1 MVFNSVVFLFC
12 FLPLALLLY
21 YITPGRAKN
30 AVLLLESLVFYC
42 WTGIEFLP
50 LIACL
55 VVFNYLWGLLTSAAR
70 AKLRAVLPLAAVL
83 VNLGVLVYFKYANF
97 LIETLN
103 QLASL
108 QLAELE
114 IGDVLPLGIS
124 YYIFKIISY
133 EVDVYT
139 GKVQAER
146 DPLTFA
152 AYVLF
157 FPQLI
162 VGPIV
167 KYRDMAPQLHK
178 TSGRCTLPQIEHG
191 VELFVF
197 GLAKKVILA
206 DSIGALWTDLIGA
219 GGVGL
224 ANVSTPLAW
233 LGIIAYSL
241 QLYFDFAGYSEMSNG
256 LAALLGFDCAANFDL
271 PYISG
276 SITEFWR
283 RWHISLSSW
292 FRDYI
297 YIPLGGNRKGPA
309 RQLFN
314 MLLVWAATGIWHG
327 ASWNFIVWGLLN
339 GVVIIISQECAPLYQ
354 RFHERFPKVGAT
366 FGWRLFQVVR
376 TFWLMSALR
385 SLDCYRDV
393 PLTFS
398 MVGTIFTRFS
408 LTPLWDG
415 SLLELG
421 LGVGDWVVAG
431 LGCLLMLGVSL
442 RQRRGSVREQLER
455 APAAA
460 RYAVAFGLTFAVL
473 VFGAYGVGYDASQF
487 IYNQF

>member
-21 YITPGRAKN
+21 YIAPGRAKN

-139 GKVQAER
+139 GKVEAER

-206 DSIGALWTDLIGA
+206 DSIGALWTDIIGS

-224 ANVSTPLAW
+224 AAVSTPLAW
-233 LGIIAYSL
+233 LGILAYSL

-256 LAALLGFDCAANFDL
+256 LAAMLGFDCAANFDL
-271 PYISG
+271 PYIAG

-297 YIPLGGNRKGPA
+297 YIPLGGNRKGQG

-327 ASWNFIVWGLLN
+327 ASWNFICWGLYYFVLLTIEKLFLLRHLKK
-339 GVVIIISQECAPLYQ
+339 GKVWPHMYTLFFVVLGWGIFTANQPGAPLGLLLQKLFVPQGGVSPVYSL
-354 RFHERFPKVGAT
+354 RNYGVLLALGCVCSSPLPRWLWGKVS
-366 FGWRLFQVVR
+366 RILPLKIVLFV
-376 TFWLMSALR
+376 L
-385 SLDCYRDV
+385 
-393 PLTFS
+393 LT
-398 MVGTIFTRFS
+398 
-408 LTPLWDG
+408 
-415 SLLELG
+415 LLCIAY
-421 LGVGDWVVAG
+421 VVAATNATA
-431 LGCLLMLGVSL
+431 L
-442 RQRRGSVREQLER
+442 
-455 APAAA
+455 
-460 RYAVAFGLTFAVL
+460 YANF
-473 VFGAYGVGYDASQF
+473 
-487 IYNQF
+487 

>member
-30 AVLLLESLVFYC
+30 AVLLIESLVFYC
-42 WTGIEFLP
+42 WTGITFLP
-50 LIACL
+50 LILCL
-55 VVFNYLWGLLTSAAR
+55 IVFNYLWGILTAV
-70 AKLRAVLPLAAVL
+70 AKAQLRGVLPLVAVL

-97 LIETLN
+97 LIGTIN
-103 QLASL
+103 QIGNFGLSSL
-108 QLAELE
+108 D
-114 IGDVLPLGIS
+114 IGDLLPLGIS

-139 GKVQAER
+139 GKVEAEFN
-146 DPLTFA
+146 PLTFA
-152 AYVLF
+152 CYVLF

-178 TSGRCTLPQIEHG
+178 TAGRCSLPQIEHG
-191 VELFVF
+191 IELFVF

-206 DSIGALWTDLIGA
+206 DSIGALWTDIIDA
-219 GGVGL
+219 NGVGL

-233 LGIIAYSL
+233 LGILAYSL

-256 LAALLGFDCAANFDL
+256 LAAMLGFDCPINFDL
-271 PYISG
+271 PYISN

-297 YIPLGGNRKGPA
+297 YIPLGGNRKGKG

-327 ASWNFIVWGLLN
+327 AS
-339 GVVIIISQECAPLYQ
+339 C
-354 RFHERFPKVGAT
+354 
-366 FGWRLFQVVR
+366 
-376 TFWLMSALR
+376 SA
-385 SLDCYRDV
+385 YH
-393 PLTFS
+393 
-398 MVGTIFTRFS
+398 
-408 LTPLWDG
+408 
-415 SLLELG
+415 
-421 LGVGDWVVAG
+421 
-431 LGCLLMLGVSL
+431 
-442 RQRRGSVREQLER
+442 
-455 APAAA
+455 
-460 RYAVAFGLTFAVL
+460 
-473 VFGAYGVGYDASQF
+473 
-487 IYNQF
+487 

>member
-12 FLPLALLLY
+12 FLPLSLLLY
-21 YITPGRAKN
+21 YLVPGRAKN
-30 AVLLLESLVFYC
+30 AVLLAESLIFYC

-50 LIACL
+50 LIAAL
-55 VVFNYLWGLLTSAAR
+55 IVFNYLWALLTAKTG
-70 AKLRAVLPLAAVL
+70 AKLRGLLPAVAVL

-103 QLASL
+103 Q
-108 QLAELE
+108 
-114 IGDVLPLGIS
+114 IGHFGIAALNIGAVLPLGIS

-139 GKVQAER
+139 GKIKPEKNF
-146 DPLTFA
+146 LTFA
-152 AYVLF
+152 VYVLF

-167 KYRDMAPQLHK
+167 KYREMADQLHD
-178 TSGRCTLPQIEHG
+178 GQNRCTLAKAQQG
-191 VELFVF
+191 AELFVF

-206 DSIGALWTDLIGA
+206 DSIGALWTDIIGA

-256 LAALLGFDCAANFDL
+256 LAALLGFDCPANFNL

-283 RWHISLSSW
+283 RWHITLSGW

-297 YIPLGGNRKGPA
+297 YIPLGGNRKGAA

-314 MLLVWAATGIWHG
+314 MFLVWAATGIWHG
-327 ASWNFIVWGLLN
+327 ASWNFIAWGLYYFVLLTIEKN
-339 GVVIIISQECAPLYQ
+339 FLMKYLKRGKVWPHIYTLFFVVLGWGIFTANQPGAPLGLLLQKLFVPQGGIAPLYYL
-354 RFHERFPKVGAT
+354 RNYGVLLALGCVCSSTLPS
-366 FGWRLFQVVR
+366 
-376 TFWLMSALR
+376 WLWAKINKNTAAKLIVFAL
-385 SLDCYRDV
+385 LTVLCVCY
-393 PLTFS
+393 
-398 MVGTIFTRFS
+398 
-408 LTPLWDG
+408 
-415 SLLELG
+415 
-421 LGVGDWVVAG
+421 VVAATNATA
-431 LGCLLMLGVSL
+431 L
-442 RQRRGSVREQLER
+442 
-455 APAAA
+455 
-460 RYAVAFGLTFAVL
+460 YANF
-473 VFGAYGVGYDASQF
+473 
-487 IYNQF
+487 